1 MANMCYVT
9 IKSDKVDQYLAK
21 DIFDQIVAEGLVRSF
36 SFHDGYISYC
46 TRGLAD
52 ITSTL
57 VDYDITNEE
66 IDVKDEF
73 DLLYES
79 FTPEELESMKAEA
92 NQPLSFKEFSF

>member
-57 VDYDITNEE
+57 VDYDITNDEVE
-66 IDVKDEF
+66 IKDEF
-73 DLLYES
+73 DLSYKSL
-79 FTPEELESMKAEA
+79 TPEELESMRMEA
-92 NQPLSFKEFSF
+92 KPSFSFEEFLF